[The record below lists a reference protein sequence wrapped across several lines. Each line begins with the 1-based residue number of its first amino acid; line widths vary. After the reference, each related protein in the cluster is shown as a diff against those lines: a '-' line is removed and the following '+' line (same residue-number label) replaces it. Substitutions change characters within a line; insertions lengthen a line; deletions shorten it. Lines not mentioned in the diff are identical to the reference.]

1 MRKEINTSGWRLPVL
16 FLSVLLL
23 AVTGQACGG
32 SSKDAKEPK
41 QEKTEEN
48 AKQALEQAIEAEK
61 AGQVDAAAEHY
72 ARARELRPQ
81 HLETAE
87 RYTRFLLS
95 QRRTDE
101 AVRVAREFLEGSVS
115 ELQAY
120 YLLAE
125 AQVAHRDYPGAQ
137 ETLSQ
142 LIELEGNEAAAYA
155 RRGEV
160 LIKQEKFEEGLAD
173 IRKAVEL
180 SPQNPDHRV
189 ALAKALQEAGDL
201 DAAAKELAAVLQE
214 HPEHVGAHLV
224 QGAVLRTQG
233 KRDDA
238 FAMHQK
244 AVELDDDNPMA
255 HYELGISQFYLGKNE
270 DAQKSLQRAMDLD
283 PNDAQIR
290 YVYGE
295 VLRNLKSYEEA
306 AQRYREALERD
317 PGHDKA
323 TTKLGLVLTF
333 LDKPDE
339 AVTVLKA
346 RVTEHREDAEA
357 HYLLGTIYEK
367 QEKFAE
373 AVEAYDAYLEVAT
386 DSDPNLAEARR
397 KVRLLKR
404 KLK

>member
-16 FLSVLLL
+16 FLSVLIL
-23 AVTGQACGG
+23 AVTVQACGG
-32 SSKDAKEPK
+32 SSKDADEPK
-41 QEKTEEN
+41 QEKKEGD

-61 AGQVDAAAEHY
+61 AGQVDAADEHY
-72 ARARELRPQ
+72 ERARELRPQ

-87 RYTRFLLS
+87 RYTRFLLA
-95 QRRTDE
+95 QKRPED
-101 AVRVAREFLEGSVS
+101 AVRVAKEFLEGSMS

-125 AQVAHRDYPGAQ
+125 AQVANRDYPGAH

-142 LIELEGNEAAAYA
+142 LIELEANEAAAYA
-155 RRGEV
+155 RRGEIA
-160 LIKQEKFEEGLAD
+160 IKQEKFEEGLTD

-189 ALAKALQEAGDL
+189 ALGKALQDAGDL

-224 QGAVLRTQG
+224 YGAVLRTQG

-238 FAMHQK
+238 FELHKK
-244 AVELDDDNPMA
+244 AVELADGDPMA

-283 PNDAQIR
+283 PDDAQIR

-317 PGHDKA
+317 PAHDKA

-333 LDKPDE
+333 LEKNDE

-346 RVTEHREDAEA
+346 RVAEHREDAEA

-367 QEKFAE
+367 QEKFTE
-373 AVEAYDAYLEVAT
+373 AVEAYDAFLEVAAE
-386 DSDPNLAEARR
+386 SDPNVAEARR